1 MRRPFI
7 VPVCFSVLLLA
18 GCNAAG
24 YGGGVNNDLERAALG
39 AGLGALT
46 SAALDEDVGTGA
58 AIGAGAGIFCDD
70 VGLC

>member
-1 MRRPFI
+1 MGRPFI
-7 VPVCFSVLLLA
+7 LPATLTVLLLA
-18 GCNAAG
+18 GCNAG
-24 YGGGVNNDLERAALG
+24 VGGGVNNDLERAAVG

-70 VGLC
+70 VGICQ

>member
-7 VPVCFSVLLLA
+7 IPSAIAVLLLA
-18 GCNAAG
+18 GCNT
-24 YGGGVNNDLERAALG
+24 YGGGVNNDLERAAVG

-70 VGLC
+70 VGICQ